1 MSGMQDGLIFLMTTV
16 FDLYLFLLVA
26 RVLLAFAG
34 ASYYDPITQ
43 FVVRCTDFIV
53 KPLRRVIP
61 NIYGIE
67 LSTVVLIFAL
77 ELVKYVI
84 IASISFDSMSITGLS
99 IIALAETLKMFVQTY
114 FYAIILQ
121 AILSWVQPGSPVI
134 STLYR
139 VTAPIMRPIQRIVPN
154 VGGIDI
160 SPIPAMIL
168 LQLTIIM
175 IINPL
180 MAVGLGVTLG

>member
-1 MSGMQDGLIFLMTTV
+1 MSGMQDGLIFLMTTI

-34 ASYYDPITQ
+34 ANYFDPITQ

-53 KPLRRVIP
+53 KPIRRVIP

-67 LSTVVLIFAL
+67 FSTVVLIVAL

-84 IASISFDSMSITGLS
+84 IAAISFDSMSIVGLT
-99 IIALAETLKMFVQTY
+99 IIAVAETLKMFLQTY

-121 AILSWVQPGSPVI
+121 AILSWVQPDSPVI

-139 VTAPIMRPIQRIVPN
+139 VTAPIMRPIQRVVPN

-168 LQLTIIM
+168 LQMLIIVVV
-175 IINPL
+175 NPL